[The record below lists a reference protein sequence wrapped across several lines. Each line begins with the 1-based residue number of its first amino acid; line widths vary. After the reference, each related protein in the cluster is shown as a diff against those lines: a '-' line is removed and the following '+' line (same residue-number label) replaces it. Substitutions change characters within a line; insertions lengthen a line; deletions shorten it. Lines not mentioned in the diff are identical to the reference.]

1 MPRKQSSVLTD
12 LELTIMNVPWERLQ
26 ATTSEVRDTLAEKRL
41 FAYTTL
47 STILTILTRK
57 GYVSYKKKG
66 KAYVYKPE
74 VSRKDMT
81 ERAIQDLTV
90 KFFNDSRNLLIEH
103 LTGSSIIPP
112 VEIEKPIEEIT
123 FIQEPENLEW
133 L

>member
-12 LELTIMNVPWERLQ
+12 LELTVMNVLWERTQ
-26 ATTSEVRDTLAEKRL
+26 ATTSEVCDALAGKRL
-41 FAYTTL
+41 FAYTTI

-57 GYVSYKKKG
+57 GYVSFKKKG

-81 ERAIQDLTV
+81 DRTIQDLTE
-90 KFFNDSRNLLIEH
+90 KFFNGSRESLIEH
-103 LTGSSIIPP
+103 LTGSGIIPP
-112 VEIEKPIEEIT
+112 AEIEKPVEDTT
-123 FIQEPENLEW
+123 FINEPENLEW